1 MAGTVTTEERTD
13 RLADERLSRLLH
25 ALMQNCPIGLAIK
38 DRNGR
43 FVALNPALA
52 GQLSTTVDAA
62 LGGADPKAVALAARL
77 LDVDPDAVSAARPLF
92 REVALDRG
100 PDGVAMAL
108 VCHFPLTAADGDVL
122 AYGSLV
128 LDITERKRLEEQL
141 AHAQKM
147 DAIGRL
153 TGGIAHDY
161 NNTLGVISGNLE
173 LLNLDLPAGSPLRD
187 YCRAALR
194 AADRS
199 ADLTRRL
206 LTFAR
211 RQTLRPKIVD
221 VGELV
226 TGLRA
231 LLSVTLRAPIEIQL
245 VLEAGAHNALVDPGQ
260 LENALLNLAINSRDA
275 MPSGGTFSIWV
286 ETIRAAQTFFDGRA
300 EVPAGEYV
308 RIVVADTGAGMLPET
323 LSKAA
328 DPFFTTKGDRG
339 GTGLGL
345 SMVQGFASQSGG
357 VFAIHSQIS
366 RGTEVRLYLPRV
378 EAPEEAAAAG
388 DDAADPPMPGSLRVL
403 LVEDDRELGRTVAM
417 MLGGL
422 GYQVLLAEDAVTA
435 LDIVRGRSDID
446 LLLTDIMLPGS
457 LSGVDVARRARDI
470 NPRLAV
476 ILATG
481 YVEGAGEQPI
491 PIPEDL
497 PLLHKPFRLG
507 PLDRA
512 IREARRSVPMTEP
525 VAPGPVPPV
534 PLAGEQLDPTVIAD
548 RSFLNR
554 CCREIRELF
563 FLWERLKG
571 NAPLPQWS
579 SLDPFAIMPYLDSAT
594 LVEVRQEPLDF
605 IYQASGRTE
614 IIARGY
620 DPAGR
625 TVGEWHFGS
634 TRSHVLGSY
643 RYVATARSFLFDWET
658 AISPTGKYIEDQT
671 LFLPFTQGS
680 EAVDKILVYSRLT
693 RRPPRDL
700 DSEFAI

>member
-38 DRNGR
+38 DRSGR

-52 GQLSTTVDAA
+52 GQLSTTVEAA
-62 LGGADPKAVALAARL
+62 LGGADPAAAALAARL
-77 LDVDPDAVSAARPLF
+77 LDVDPDAVSAAQPLF

-108 VCHFPLTAADGDVL
+108 VCHFPLIAAGGDVL

-206 LTFAR
+206 LTVAR

-221 VGELV
+221 IGELV
-226 TGLRA
+226 TSLRA
-231 LLSVTLRAPIEIQL
+231 LLSVTLRASISVQIDIEPGPHL
-245 VLEAGAHNALVDPGQ
+245 ALVDPGQ
-260 LENALLNLAINSRDA
+260 LESALLNLTINSRDA
-275 MPSGGTFSIWV
+275 MPSGGMFSIRV
-286 ETIRAAQTFFDGRA
+286 ETIHAEQAFFDGRA
-300 EVPAGEYV
+300 EVPTGEYV
-308 RIVVADTGAGMLPET
+308 RIVVADTGVGMLPET

-357 VFAIHSQIS
+357 VFAIQSQIS

-388 DDAADPPMPGSLRVL
+388 DDPADLPMPGSLRIL

-435 LDIVRGRSDID
+435 LDIVRSRSDID

-481 YVEGAGEQPI
+481 YVEGSGEQPI
-491 PIPEDL
+491 PVPEDL

-512 IREARRSVPMTEP
+512 IREARRAVPTTEP
-525 VAPGPVPPV
+525 VAPRPAPP
-534 PLAGEQLDPTVIAD
+534 ASEQLDPTVIAG

-571 NAPLPQWS
+571 NAIMPQWS

-594 LVEVRQEPLDF
+594 LVEVRQDPLDF

-634 TRSHVLGSY
+634 TPSHVLGSY
-643 RYVATARSFLFDWET
+643 RYVASARSFLFDWET

-671 LFLPFTQGS
+671 LFLPFTLGGD
-680 EAVDKILVYSRLT
+680 AVDKILVYSRLT
-693 RRPPRDL
+693 RRPPRDM

>member
-38 DRNGR
+38 DRSGR
-43 FVALNPALA
+43 FIALNPALA
-52 GQLSTTVDAA
+52 SQLSTTVDAA

-77 LDVDPDAVSAARPLF
+77 LDVDPDAVSATRPLF

-100 PDGVAMAL
+100 ADGVAMAL

-221 VGELV
+221 VGELA
-226 TGLRA
+226 TSLRA
-231 LLSVTLRAPIEIQL
+231 LLSVTLRASISVRLDIEPGPHL
-245 VLEAGAHNALVDPGQ
+245 ALVDPGQ
-260 LENALLNLAINSRDA
+260 LESALLNLTINSRDA
-275 MPSGGTFSIWV
+275 MPNGGTFSIRV
-286 ETIRAAQTFFDGRA
+286 ETIRAAQTFFDSRA

-308 RIVVADTGAGMLPET
+308 RIVVADTGAGMLPEI

-388 DDAADPPMPGSLRVL
+388 DDAADLPMPGSLRVL

-481 YVEGAGEQPI
+481 YVEGSGEQPI
-491 PIPEDL
+491 
-497 PLLHKPFRLG
+497 

-512 IREARRSVPMTEP
+512 IREARRAVPMTEP
-525 VAPGPVPPV
+525 VAPRPAPPVPP
-534 PLAGEQLDPTVIAD
+534 AGEQLDPTVIAD

-571 NAPLPQWS
+571 NAILPQWS

-671 LFLPFTQGS
+671 LFLPFTQGG